1 MSSDSAAATDGDS
14 AAEPGDTA
22 EAEAEDGS
30 QDDSERDLGEPG
42 APLSRRSPFVI
53 GFFAGLGLF
62 LAWTLGGVIVSL
74 SSVLIEIVVALFLAA
89 GLNPLVE
96 WFERRGMRR
105 SFAVLTVIS
114 GVILA
119 LALFLV
125 AIVPVITDQ
134 VTAIS
139 QTAPDWLTSFQRNHW
154 VRNLDRQYD
163 VIDKVKSYVSDG
175 KFVSGLFGGVLGIG
189 LAVLS
194 VVLNSFVVTV
204 MTLYFLASL
213 DRTKHAL
220 YGLAP
225 ASRRDRVTKLGDEII
240 KRVGGYVSGAFI
252 VALCAG
258 ISSLVFLFV
267 VGMGQYAVGARVR
280 GRVARRDPDDR
291 RDDRRRH
298 RHRDRVRDRPE
309 DRAHLHRLLRR
320 LPAARELRD
329 LPARDVEVRRRPRRR
344 HRDRGPDRG
353 LAARCGG
360 GAAGDPHGRR
370 DPDAHS
376 RGLPAATGR
385 ALAPVARRGP
395 TLTELDHDD
404 PRQDQHSPGDLDGPR
419 QLAEQDP
426 GEDQGEEHLEQG
438 DERREP
444 RPQPSP
450 AAMPVT

>member
-267 VGMGQYAVGARVR
+267 VGMGQYAVALAFVVALLDVIPMIGATIGAVIVTAIGFATDPKIGLICIVFYVVYQQLENYVIYPRVMSKSVDVPGAVTVIAALIGASLLGVVGALLAIPTAAAILMLTR
-280 GRVARRDPDDR
+280 EVF
-291 RDDRRRH
+291 
-298 RHRDRVRDRPE
+298 
-309 DRAHLHRLLRR
+309 LRR
-320 LPAARELRD
+320 QDAR
-329 LPARDVEVRRRPRRR
+329 
-344 HRDRGPDRG
+344 
-353 LAARCGG
+353 
-360 GAAGDPHGRR
+360 
-370 DPDAHS
+370 
-376 RGLPAATGR
+376 
-385 ALAPVARRGP
+385 
-395 TLTELDHDD
+395 
-404 PRQDQHSPGDLDGPR
+404 
-419 QLAEQDP
+419 
-426 GEDQGEEHLEQG
+426 
-438 DERREP
+438 
-444 RPQPSP
+444 
-450 AAMPVT
+450 